1 MELSPV
7 PNIKQSAEAARW
19 IAENLG
25 IKVTERCIVDKT
37 KQGHIDYAIIG
48 GRRHYSSQ
56 ALYEFILSCNKTAA
70 RPEPQSADPWAV

>member
-1 MELSPV
+1 MDLSPI
-7 PNIKQSAEAARW
+7 PNIKQPAGAVRW
-19 IAENLG
+19 IADHLG
-25 IKVTERCIVDKT
+25 IEVTERYIVDKT